1 MMQPATRDR
10 LAAHKRLAPILI
22 IEDDREVREALVDAL
37 EDEGYAVVS
46 AIDGVDALELL
57 KSGFVPRLM
66 LLDLTL
72 PRMGGEE
79 FNRAVAANPSWS
91 SIPVVVF
98 SADPE
103 VKSRAAAMGAAAALS
118 KPVKLDELYSVAA
131 RLV

>member
-1 MMQPATRDR
+1 MAQ
-10 LAAHKRLAPILI
+10 HKRLAPILI

-57 KSGFVPRLM
+57 KSGFLPRLM

-79 FNRAVAANPSWS
+79 FNRAVAKNPDWS
-91 SIPVVVF
+91 AIPVVVF

-103 VKSRAAAMGAAAALS
+103 VKSRARAMGAAASLS
-118 KPVKLDELYSVAA
+118 KPVKLEELYEVAA